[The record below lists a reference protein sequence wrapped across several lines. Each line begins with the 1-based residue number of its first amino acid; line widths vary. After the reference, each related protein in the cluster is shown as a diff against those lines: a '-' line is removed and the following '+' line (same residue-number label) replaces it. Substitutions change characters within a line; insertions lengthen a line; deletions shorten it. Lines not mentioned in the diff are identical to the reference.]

1 MRHAVG
7 PQLVKTPNR
16 FIAAMTAQG
25 LTAASAIRGLRLLR
39 IRQVPTPELL
49 SKPCV
54 ICAVRKR
61 APLNR
66 STWYYRPI
74 LDDEPYATASV
85 IIACDDHMAGAVRA
99 YTNTLLLRH
108 TSSNSTSP

>member
-1 MRHAVG
+1 MKA
-7 PQLVKTPNR
+7 PNR

-25 LTAASAIRGLRLLR
+25 LTAATAIRGLRLLR

-49 SKPCV
+49 SKRCV

-61 APLNR
+61 AELNP

-74 LDDEPYATASV
+74 LDGEPCVSASV
-85 IIACDDHMAGAVRA
+85 IVACDHHMAGAVRA
-99 YTNTLLLRH
+99 YTNMRLVTP
-108 TSSNSTSP
+108 STKGPDHADSQA